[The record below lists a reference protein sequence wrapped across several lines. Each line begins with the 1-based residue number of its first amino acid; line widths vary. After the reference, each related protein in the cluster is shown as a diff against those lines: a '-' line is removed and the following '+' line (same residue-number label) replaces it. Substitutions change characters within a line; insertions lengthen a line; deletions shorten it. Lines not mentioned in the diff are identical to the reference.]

1 MSAYR
6 SQVADKATNIPKLEI
21 RVKTC
26 SCTGDLQPHRRP
38 AAQQFQVASSHMT
51 LPSLGL
57 VRCAKVEQGRI
68 LCDGLGIISNCLV
81 TLAIRLQRHS
91 KFVLVV
97 QRRLQANASLVLT
110 NRTRWIP
117 LVIDKSTNRRSLCR
131 CQTKVIVGCVNKVRP
146 RRTPQPGRQHPSHT
160 SQW

>member
-6 SQVADKATNIPKLEI
+6 SQVADKAANIPKLEI

-68 LCDGLGIISNCLV
+68 LCDGLGIISNCLESV
-81 TLAIRLQRHS
+81 CS
-91 KFVLVV
+91 
-97 QRRLQANASLVLT
+97 S
-110 NRTRWIP
+110 
-117 LVIDKSTNRRSLCR
+117 STVSCEP
-131 CQTKVIVGCVNKVRP
+131 ISNKVLRP
-146 RRTPQPGRQHPSHT
+146 QQHM
-160 SQW
+160 